1 MLRRPDHPPDRH
13 ARHRARRR
21 DGRAVALVESDGP
34 VLDLWIKTRW
44 LQEGEAGDRSAV
56 GRAIGAMLADAARR

>member
-1 MLRRPDHPPDRH
+1 MREEKG
-13 ARHRARRR
+13 R
-21 DGRAVALVESDGP
+21 DGRAVALVEYDGP
-34 VLDLWIKTRW
+34 VIDLLIKTRW